1 MNESDRRYELPDE
14 RPAERELL
22 SYYDG
27 QPVLVP
33 GDAGEHVAELCRLL
47 SVAGQETDVA
57 AGKAAVVLDD
67 AVYAAVE
74 AFRQHSAVEDELTR
88 GGQLKIVGPAT
99 WAALVKAAA

>member
-1 MNESDRRYELPDE
+1 MHEFDTRDE
-14 RPAERELL
+14 RAEPELL

-47 SVAGQETDVA
+47 GASGHETDVA
-57 AGKAAVVLDD
+57 AGKVSAILDD

-74 AFRQHSAVEDELTR
+74 AFRQRGAVEDELTR
-88 GGQLKIVGPAT
+88 GGTLKIVGPAT